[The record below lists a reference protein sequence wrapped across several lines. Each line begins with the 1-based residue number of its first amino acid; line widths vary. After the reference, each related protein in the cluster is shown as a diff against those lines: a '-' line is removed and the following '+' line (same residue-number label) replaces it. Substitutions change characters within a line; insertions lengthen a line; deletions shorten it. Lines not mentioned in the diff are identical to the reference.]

1 MAGKFYLVGIVAGI
15 ILITIGGITI
25 FRSQD
30 EFAFIR
36 GMMVVITGII
46 ALALGMRFKA
56 LKQ

>member
-30 EFAFIR
+30 EFAFMR

-46 ALALGMRFKA
+46 VLALGMRFKA

>member
-30 EFAFIR
+30 EFAFMR

-56 LKQ
+56 LKR